1 MPSSADLEGKTGFQ
15 VRQSLVNKCDKIGV
29 GVFDPVERG
38 RDRYAKHCASEG
50 GNCEV
55 VAWTLGAL
63 GDNVGE
69 LADDLREL
77 VEHRRSLGGDYEGQ
91 LRPLLLVGQVLVIH
105 RREHRTQPMTDGLDW
120 AKLRWLGAAGFDY
133 ERVIVVCEHEVFF
146 GREVAEEGAG

>member
-50 GNCEV
+50 G
-55 VAWTLGAL
+55 
-63 GDNVGE
+63 DNVGE

-77 VEHRRSLGGDYEGQ
+77 VEHRRSQGGDYEGQ
-91 LRPLLLVGQVLVIH
+91 LRPLLHVGQVLVIH